1 MLQRISLVFLLNSIK
16 RTMLH
21 VSLRLALMF
30 GSSVLD
36 IAVGVV
42 FIFLLLSVFATTINE
57 LILSLVNMRGK
68 ELLRGIQTLLNDKS
82 TTGLVQKVYCH
93 GQVFGLFRGEF
104 DPNKRRNL
112 PSYIPSENF
121 AIALLDSI
129 AQPFSEVISQPT
141 PAPAV
146 TTITQEFKT
155 AATALATNATTEKVG
170 KPLVSMM
177 AMAGN
182 DAEKLQKSVE
192 AWYNSC
198 MDRVSGWYKYRTQW
212 ILFWVGL
219 VLAVSINADTIGIVR
234 QLSKDSTLRQS
245 IVAAAQTNNA
255 PASSKDNT
263 DEPIDERIKA
273 AKNSFDEI
281 SDLGVPIGW
290 PQGDPTA
297 KTPGEKIARC
307 FDWITGRPSMLLG
320 WLLTAIAISLGAP
333 FWFDALNKIMVV
345 RSTVKPREKSRDE
358 GSKDKSKS

>member
-1 MLQRISLVFLLNSIK
+1 
-16 RTMLH
+16 
-21 VSLRLALMF
+21 MF
-30 GSSVLD
+30 GSSMLD

-42 FIFLLLSVFATTINE
+42 FIFLLLSVFASTINE
-57 LILSLVNMRGK
+57 LILSLFNMRGK
-68 ELLRGIQTLLNDKS
+68 ELLLGIQTLLNDKS
-82 TTGLVQKVYCH
+82 VTGLVQKVYNH

-129 AQPFSEVISQPT
+129 AQPFSEFTPQAAPIQPV
-141 PAPAV
+141 A
-146 TTITQEFKT
+146 TITQAFET
-155 AATALATNATTEKVG
+155 AATALAENAATEKVG

-192 AWYNSC
+192 AWYNSG

-219 VLAVSINADTIGIVR
+219 VLAVSMNADTIGIVR

-245 IVAAAQTNNA
+245 IVAAAQATRD
-255 PASSKDNT
+255 PMSSKDSAG
-263 DEPIDERIKA
+263 EPIDKRIKA

-297 KTPGEKIARC
+297 KTPGEKIAKC

-320 WLLTAIAISLGAP
+320 WLLSAIAISLGAP
-333 FWFDALNKIMVV
+333 FWFDALNRIMVV
-345 RSTVKPREKSRDE
+345 RSTVKPREKSHDE
-358 GSKDKSKS
+358 ISKDNSKS

>member
-1 MLQRISLVFLLNSIK
+1 
-16 RTMLH
+16 
-21 VSLRLALMF
+21 MF
-30 GSSVLD
+30 GSSILD
-36 IAVGVV
+36 IAIGVV

-57 LILSLVNMRGK
+57 LILSLFNMRGK
-68 ELLRGIQTLLNDKS
+68 ELLLGIQTLLDDKS
-82 TTGLVQKVYCH
+82 VTGLVQKVYNH

-104 DPNKRRNL
+104 DLNKRGNL
-112 PSYIPSENF
+112 PSYIPSGNF

-129 AQPFSEVISQPT
+129 AQPFSEFTPGVAPIQPV
-141 PAPAV
+141 A
-146 TTITQEFKT
+146 TITHAFEA
-155 AATALATNATTEKVG
+155 AATALAENVATEKVG

-192 AWYNSC
+192 AWYNSG

-219 VLAVSINADTIGIVR
+219 VLAVSMNADTIGIVR

-245 IVAAAQTNNA
+245 IVAAAQATRDPKSTA
-255 PASSKDNT
+255 ASA
-263 DEPIDERIKA
+263 DEPIDKRIKA
-273 AKNSFDEI
+273 AKDSFDEI
-281 SDLGVPIGW
+281 SDLGMPIGW
-290 PQGDPTA
+290 PKGDPTA
-297 KTPGEKIARC
+297 KTPREKIAKC

-320 WLLTAIAISLGAP
+320 WLLSAIAISLGAP

-358 GSKDKSKS
+358 SSKDKSKS